1 MINTM
6 IIEIVD
12 NVFVILLDNF
22 SSSPF
27 SLGVLDERDVGELF
41 VVVTFDVATIVV
53 VATVGNGATDVVLAI
68 NTDAA
73 DVVAVDTDTVVV
85 VAAFVVV
92 VADGAAVVVVGAT
105 VVVVGSA
112 FVVVAVNKQI
122 RLDVRLPLNKM
133 YSLLLHCFQFV
144 QLVPL
149 N

>member
-1 MINTM
+1 MINTI

-12 NVFVILLDNF
+12 NVFVILLDNC
-22 SSSPF
+22 SSPPF
-27 SLGVLDERDVGELF
+27 SLGVLDERGVGELC
-41 VVVTFDVATIVV
+41 VVVAAVTVV

-73 DVVAVDTDTVVV
+73 DVVAVDTGAVVV
-85 VAAFVVV
+85 VDAFVVV
-92 VADGAAVVVVGAT
+92 VTDSTAVVVVGFNT
-105 VVVVGSA
+105 
-112 FVVVAVNKQI
+112 QI
-122 RLDVRLPLNKM
+122 RLVVRLPLNEM